1 MEHSSHVEELAA
13 VKDCPGEICGALA
26 GEAIAT
32 LLAGADV
39 CAQQKMADKIID
51 AAKVS

>member
-1 MEHSSHVEELAA
+1 MPPHICQTFQGATLKPFVQ
-13 VKDCPGEICGALA
+13 CPA